1 MAKIAEIS
9 FSLSS
14 PHYMS
19 HSEDAMQDGDL
30 LLGLTEIT

>member
-14 PHYMS
+14 PHYKS
-19 HSEDAMQDGDL
+19 HSEDAMQDGEL
-30 LLGLTEIT
+30 PQETYSG